1 MENGDIRIYFCL
13 GVYKSGFKK
22 GLEHDHGVTFGIKE
36 SDLCKLYEEVL
47 EWFLF
52 TLGMWGCGLF
62 CNKKTT
68 LYE

>member
-1 MENGDIRIYFCL
+1 
-13 GVYKSGFKK
+13 
-22 GLEHDHGVTFGIKE
+22 
-36 SDLCKLYEEVL
+36 LYEEVL